1 MLVKILQILH
11 KLFRIFV
18 VYKLLLKE
26 IRVIEL
32 LVEEHTREIN

>member
-11 KLFRIFV
+11 RLFEIFV
-18 VYKLLLKE
+18 ICELLLKE

-32 LVEEHTREIN
+32 LVEEHAKEVN

>member
-11 KLFRIFV
+11 KLFEIFI
-18 VYKLLLKE
+18 VYELLSKE

-32 LVEEHTREIN
+32 LVKEHAKKIN